1 MGALHSL
8 ADLAALLLAFLTAP
22 FTLLVIALTLPTYFL
37 LIRHDKRQQSFY
49 RTRHEQAVAEDRER
63 KRRAALSRTLPPA
76 RRQHDRRKGREI

>member
-8 ADLAALLLAFLTAP
+8 VDLAALLLAFLTAP
-22 FTLLVIALTLPTYFL
+22 FTLLVIALTLPTYLL

-63 KRRAALSRTLPPA
+63 KRRAALSRTLPA
-76 RRQHDRRKGREI
+76 RRRHGRRQRREI